1 MPEPLASRVT
11 IRLHRA
17 DDPTQRAW
25 LTMRI
30 TRSDDPRQVAIDIDP
45 ATAVRSDA
53 TSFLHPLEPN
63 EAKVLKSDI
72 VGGVLMARKQLG
84 RIGFTA
90 TLLTLG
96 GIHGDEA
103 RVTLLPSVGY
113 AVGAMAA
120 VLFVL
125 GDEKQR
131 ADLPGG
137 FGWKI
142 DAIEPEQA

>member
-1 MPEPLASRVT
+1 MSEPLARRVT
-11 IRLHRA
+11 IRLHRVEDA
-17 DDPTQRAW
+17 NQRAW
-25 LTMRI
+25 LTMRV
-30 TRSDDPRQVAIDIDP
+30 TKSDDPRQVAIDIDP
-45 ATAVRSDA
+45 ATAVRSDP
-53 TSFLHPLEPN
+53 TSFLHPLEAN

-84 RIGFTA
+84 KTGFTA

-96 GIHGDEA
+96 GVHGEEA
-103 RVTLLPSVGY
+103 RVTLLPSVAY

-120 VLFVL
+120 VVFVL
-125 GDEKQR
+125 GDDKQR

-142 DAIEPEQA
+142 DAIEPEA

>member
-1 MPEPLASRVT
+1 MSEPLANRVT
-11 IRLHRA
+11 VRLHRVE
-17 DDPTQRAW
+17 DPAQRAW
-25 LTMRI
+25 LTMRVV
-30 TRSDDPRQVAIDIDP
+30 RSEDPRQVAIDIDP
-45 ATAVRSDA
+45 ALAVRSDP

-72 VGGVLMARKQLG
+72 VGGILMARKQLG
-84 RIGFTA
+84 RFGFTA

-96 GIHGDEA
+96 GVHGDEA

-113 AVGAMAA
+113 AVGAMSA

-125 GDEKQR
+125 GDDQQR

-142 DAIEPEQA
+142 DAIEAEA